1 MNLELNWMAVAAGAA
16 VVSLSV
22 IGLAVIAA
30 RASLRARRIARK
42 LELMDSEFR
51 SLRDEVAAAT
61 GIGVRV
67 GERLRRLDQVC
78 SQMGDR
84 LGQLELRGEGRPYDQ
99 AIALVKGGGDADGLV
114 ANFGL
119 SRGEADLVTLLHTR
133 RKAG

>member
-1 MNLELNWMAVAAGAA
+1 MEAE
-16 VVSLSV
+16 
-22 IGLAVIAA
+22 I
-30 RASLRARRIARK
+30 
-42 LELMDSEFR
+42 R
-51 SLRDEVAAAT
+51 SFRDEVAAAT

-78 SQMGDR
+78 TQMGDR
-84 LGQLELRGEGRPYDQ
+84 LGQLERRGEGRPYDQ
-99 AIALVKGGGDADGLV
+99 AIALVRGGGDADGLV